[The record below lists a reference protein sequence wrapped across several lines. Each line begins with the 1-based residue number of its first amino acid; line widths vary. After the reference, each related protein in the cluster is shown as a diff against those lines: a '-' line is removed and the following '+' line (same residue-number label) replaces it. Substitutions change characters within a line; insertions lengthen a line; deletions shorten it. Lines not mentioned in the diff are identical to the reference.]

1 MKGATQKRLRNLH
14 NWFGVFFAPGLIFF
28 ALSGLLQTIGL
39 HESGPSRQP
48 AAAWIGL
55 LASVHKEGEAA
66 MPKAPSPNQHNPRAT
81 AVPSPEHGHGD
92 GDGDDH
98 DHGGGFAPFKVY
110 VLLLSVSLIAS
121 TLTGIAVALANSAA
135 RRRTWT
141 LLIAGC
147 VVPMLLLVI

>member
-14 NWFGVFFAPGLIFF
+14 NWFGIFFAPGVLFF

-66 MPKAPSPNQHNPRAT
+66 LPKAPSPDQRNPRAS
-81 AVPSPEHGHGD
+81 AAPSRDHDH
-92 GDGDDH
+92 GDDH

-121 TLTGIAVALANSAA
+121 TLTGVAVALANPAA
-135 RRRTWT
+135 RRPTWVLLSVGCLVPLL
-141 LLIAGC
+141 LLI
-147 VVPMLLLVI
+147 I